1 MTTHSETPDYW
12 LSIAEKASKEQDPEK
27 LMALVGQLCNAL
39 DSRRKPMARESDPGI
54 RNSQK

>member
-1 MTTHSETPDYW
+1 MTTHSEKPDW

-27 LMALVGQLCNAL
+27 LMALVGQLCSAL
-39 DSRRKPMARESDPGI
+39 ESRRKLVAREIDPST

>member
-1 MTTHSETPDYW
+1 MTTHSETPDW

-27 LMALVGQLCNAL
+27 LMALVGQLCSAL
-39 DSRRKPMARESDPGI
+39 ESRRKLVAREIDPST